1 MSIPF
6 LFSSGI
12 IVVLLVAA
20 GLFYTFK
27 EFRDMTD
34 HPESYRFDRSKDPKV
49 ISKSDDS

>member
-34 HPESYRFDRSKDPKV
+34 QPEAYRFNRSEDPKV
-49 ISKSDDS
+49 ISGSDDS